1 VAVTLFLADKSAQE
15 LVRRSEQARQLF
27 ITLAESNQL
36 AVCEVIALEV
46 IYSARSRDHARI
58 LRRQLDAM
66 VWLEVTNTTMR
77 RALDIQTKLL
87 DRGQHRLPIPD
98 LLIAA
103 TAEQYDAV
111 MLHYDSDFETIAAVT
126 GQPVRWVVPRGTV

>member
-1 VAVTLFLADKSAQE
+1 MTLFLADKSAQE

-58 LRRQLDAM
+58 LRRQLDSM
-66 VWLEVTNTTMR
+66 VWLEVTNATMR
-77 RALDIQTKLL
+77 RALDVQTKLL

-103 TAEQYDAV
+103 TAEQHDAV
-111 MLHYDSDFETIAAVT
+111 VLHYDSDFETIAAVT
-126 GQPVRWVVPRGTV
+126 GQPVRWVVPRGAV

>member
-1 VAVTLFLADKSAQE
+1 VTLFLADKSAQE
-15 LVRRSEQARQLF
+15 LVRRSEPARQLF

-36 AVCEVIALEV
+36 AVCEIVALEV
-46 IYSARSRDHARI
+46 IYSARSRQHAQT

-66 VWLEVTNTTMR
+66 VWLETTNTAMR
-77 RALDIQTKLL
+77 RALDVQTMLL

-103 TAEQYDAV
+103 TAEQHDAV
-111 MLHYDSDFETIAAVT
+111 VLHYDSDFETISAVT
-126 GQPVRWVVPRGTV
+126 GQPVEWVVPRGTV